1 VQHTG
6 NNAGSETIQLYG
18 APQPDIQGTLT
29 MDGAAVPVGPTTLGQ
44 DVRLTFANATVN
56 QRVVLYATSVSN
68 PDAGVFLVRPDGSQ
82 QTYLGI
88 GNSPAGKVFFIDTQT
103 LPTTGNYT
111 VWVQHHG
118 ANVGGETLQLKSVPA
133 DITGPISIDGSA
145 VPVGPTVVGQDVRL
159 SFTTTSTNQRVVLYA
174 TAVNNPDAGLS
185 ILKPDGSG
193 QVYSG
198 LNANGYPSNSF
209 FIDTQT
215 LATVGT
221 YTVWVAHHGTNVGSE
236 TLQLK
241 SVPADITGTMSINGA
256 AVLVPSTGNMAPG
269 QNATLTFSGTAGQA
283 VTVHL
288 TNNTTNGVGVTL
300 FKPDGSYFTSTSSA
314 ASSFNL
320 TSVTLATTGTYS
332 VKIDPSGGNVGNITV
347 SVTSP

>member
-1 VQHTG
+1 
-6 NNAGSETIQLYG
+6 
-18 APQPDIQGTLT
+18 
-29 MDGAAVPVGPTTLGQ
+29 
-44 DVRLTFANATVN
+44 
-56 QRVVLYATSVSN
+56 
-68 PDAGVFLVRPDGSQ
+68 
-82 QTYLGI
+82 
-88 GNSPAGKVFFIDTQT
+88 
-103 LPTTGNYT
+103 
-111 VWVQHHG
+111 
-118 ANVGGETLQLKSVPA
+118 
-133 DITGPISIDGSA
+133 
-145 VPVGPTVVGQDVRL
+145 L

-174 TAVNNPDAGLS
+174 TAVNNPDAGLY
-185 ILKPDGSG
+185 ILKPDGSA

-221 YTVWVAHHGTNVGSE
+221 YTVWVAHHGTNVGGE

-269 QNATLTFSGTAGQA
+269 QNAILTFSGTAGQA

-288 TNNTTNGVGVTL
+288 TNNTINGVGVTL
-300 FKPDGSYFTSTSSA
+300 FKPDGSYFTSASSA